1 MTCSSKHLEH
11 LLLCSHSLRS
21 SDFTTKSVT
30 VCTNFILCLVWITIK
45 ILISFIST
53 TYRLHWGHIT
63 SRFSLQHHLN
73 GCKENIKLTSKPSA
87 HQCFPF
93 FTLLLHRKI
102 IQLSICTHGCMW
114 SQTFKDSW
122 YSFCCQ
128 KVPVHITQLHI
139 ILLCNRKTVHP
150 GRVRSWD
157 LN

>member
-1 MTCSSKHLEH
+1 MTCSGKHLEH

-21 SDFTTKSVT
+21 SYFTTKSVT

-53 TYRLHWGHIT
+53 AYRLHWGHIT

-93 FTLLLHRKI
+93 FTLFCIEK
-102 IQLSICTHGCMW
+102 LSSCLSVHMDVCDLKHLRIHDIPSAAKKFPCTSPSYTLSFSATEKLCILGELDHG
-114 SQTFKDSW
+114 
-122 YSFCCQ
+122 
-128 KVPVHITQLHI
+128 I
-139 ILLCNRKTVHP
+139 
-150 GRVRSWD
+150 
-157 LN
+157 